1 MLPDH
6 PSHLEAVA
14 ANLYINN
21 TSIVIIS
28 YYNRPNH
35 KVSTALLLYA
45 AQLNHAIVLG
55 DFNARHTDYGDT
67 LSNPSGRLLNSLL
80 TDLALCRMHNTNSSF
95 ISHQGCSIPDHIL
108 ITENLTPS
116 INLHCNIGT
125 TVTSDHLPLT
135 PHFLFDGP
143 PPPPDNRL
151 QTGRLEKIST
161 NYLREPAGH
170 DPHDRPPDRG
180 PPDRPVH
187 GNNKNS
193 PNSSSP
199 EKVHSN

>member
-6 PSHLEAVA
+6 LSHLEAVA

-170 DPHDRPPDRG
+170 DPHDRPPTWTSR
-180 PPDRPVH
+180 PPGSR
-187 GNNKNS
+187 K
-193 PNSSSP
+193 
-199 EKVHSN
+199 